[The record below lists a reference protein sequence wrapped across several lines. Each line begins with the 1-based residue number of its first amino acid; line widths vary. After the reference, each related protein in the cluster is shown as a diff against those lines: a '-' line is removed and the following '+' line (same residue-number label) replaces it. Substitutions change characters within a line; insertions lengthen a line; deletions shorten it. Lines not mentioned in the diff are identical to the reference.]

1 MGLDM
6 YLYAEKYESKYRNK
20 TLSYPKEL
28 EELSRSI
35 NTYSIASKTTTY
47 KIGYWRKFNALHNY
61 IINHFAN
68 GRDECQRVYLLEE
81 EIKEIL
87 NILKKVEESFKTAK
101 IKEEKD
107 GYIIYE
113 NPIAEKLL
121 PTKDGFFFGSLDYD
135 DFYLDY
141 VKRSIKI
148 FEEVLKLLEERP
160 EEGYD
165 IYYQASW

>member
-28 EELSRSI
+28 EELSKLI
-35 NTYSIASKTTTY
+35 NTYSVASKTTTY
-47 KIGYWRKFNALHNY
+47 KIGCWRKFNALHNY

-68 GRDECQRVYLLEE
+68 GRDEYQRVYLLEE

>member
-6 YLYAEKYESKYRNK
+6 YLYAEKYESKYKDK

-28 EELSRSI
+28 EELLKKI
-35 NTYSIASKTTTY
+35 NKYHIASKTTTY

-61 IINHFAN
+61 IINHFAD
-68 GRDECQRVYLLEE
+68 GRDECQEVYLL
-81 EIKEIL
+81 KSDLLEIL
-87 NILKKVEESFKTAK
+87 EVLKKVEKSFETAK

-107 GYIIYE
+107 DFIIYE

-121 PTKDGFFFGSLDYD
+121 PTQDGFFFGNLDYD
-135 DFYLDY
+135 NFYLDD
-141 VKRSIKI
+141 VKLSIEI
-148 FEEVLKLLEERP
+148 FEEVLKLLEKNND
-160 EEGYD
+160 YY

>member
-6 YLYAEKYESKYRNK
+6 YLYAEKYESKYRDK

-28 EELSRSI
+28 EELLKKT
-35 NTYSIASKTTTY
+35 NKYHIASKTTTY
-47 KIGYWRKFNALHNY
+47 KIGYWRKFNALHYY
-61 IINHFAN
+61 IINHFAY
-68 GRDECQRVYLLEE
+68 GKDEGQKIYLL
-81 EIKEIL
+81 KSDLLEIL
-87 NILKKVEESFKTAK
+87 EVLKKVEKSFETAK

-107 GYIIYE
+107 DYIIYE

-135 DFYLDY
+135 NFYLDDI
-141 VKRSIKI
+141 KISIKI

-160 EEGYD
+160 EEYV

>member
-6 YLYAEKYESKYRNK
+6 YLYAEKYESKRRNG

-28 EELSRSI
+28 EELLKKI
-35 NTYSIASKTTTY
+35 NKYHIVSKTTTY
-47 KIGYWRKFNALHNY
+47 KISYWRKFNALHYY

-68 GRDECQRVYLLEE
+68 GRDECQKVYLLNSDLL
-81 EIKEIL
+81 EIL
-87 NILKKVEESFKTAK
+87 EVLKKVEKSFETAK

-107 GYIIYE
+107 DYIIYE

-121 PTKDGFFFGSLDYD
+121 PTQDGFFFGSLNYD
-135 DFYLDY
+135 SFYLND
-141 VKRSIKI
+141 VKMSIKI
-148 FEEVLKLLEERP
+148 FEEVLKLLEETND
-160 EEGYD
+160 YC